1 MNILITNDDGV
12 RSEGILALAKA
23 MRTIGKTYI
32 LAPDRN
38 WSATGHVKSLSKP
51 LRIHE
56 VKLEDDSSA
65 WTCDGSP
72 SDCVSMGLHGFF
84 GVKFDLVVTGINT
97 AANLAQDIT
106 CSGTVTA
113 AMEAAI
119 HGVPAVAFS
128 LDTSNLKGQRANY
141 DEAAFW
147 ARKIIKITKNQT
159 FAPLSLLSV
168 NIPALPAQE
177 IKGIQITRL
186 GQRIYRDQLEK
197 RTDPRGYDYYW
208 MLGKEPQGIPQ
219 AGTDIGALQEGFV
232 SITPLHL
239 DMTAYHL
246 MQNILAWDWE
256 EKPIQVQE
264 QADSLINF

>member
-1 MNILITNDDGV
+1 MNILVSNDDGV
-12 RSEGILALAKA
+12 RSEGILALANA

-38 WSATGHVKSLSKP
+38 WSATGHVKSLSRP
-51 LRIHE
+51 LRIQE
-56 VKLEDDSSA
+56 VKLEDDSMA
-65 WTCDGSP
+65 WACDGSP
-72 SDCVSMGLHGFF
+72 SDCVSMGLHNFF
-84 GVKFDLVVTGINT
+84 GVNFDLVVTGINT
-97 AANLAQDIT
+97 TANLAQDIT

-119 HGVPAVAFS
+119 HGIPAVAFS
-128 LDTSNLKGQRANY
+128 LDTSTLHGKKANY

-147 ARKIIKITKNQT
+147 IQKIIRVAKNHP

-168 NIPALPAQE
+168 NIPALPANH
-177 IKGIQITRL
+177 IKGFQITRL

-197 RTDPRGYDYYW
+197 RTDPRGHDYYW
-208 MLGKEPQGIPQ
+208 ILGKEPHGIPQ
-219 AGTDIGALQEGFV
+219 AGTDIGALQEGYV

-246 MQNILAWDWE
+246 MQNVQSWNWE
-256 EKPIQVQE
+256 ENILRIRE
-264 QADSLINF
+264 QAETANF